1 MDKQSLILIAMELD
15 LPSILNFCQSEKN
28 INRSVC
34 KNKFFWINKMKKD
47 YNFILK
53 NLKDSNDPKQYYKIL
68 YNSRN
73 NPGIGLE
80 ISALIGYDDLVEYFL
95 KKDVNSHDIFS
106 VIKKIKDKNILD
118 ILIPKIIDIDP
129 YFNKFDLEE
138 VLLGKKLFDR
148 YKKYLIRKYFKN
160 LIDAIDENNDMKIKN
175 IIDNDLYDFE
185 IYLDYNK
192 ENILTFIKDHY
203 KEYF

>member
-1 MDKQSLILIAMELD
+1 MELD